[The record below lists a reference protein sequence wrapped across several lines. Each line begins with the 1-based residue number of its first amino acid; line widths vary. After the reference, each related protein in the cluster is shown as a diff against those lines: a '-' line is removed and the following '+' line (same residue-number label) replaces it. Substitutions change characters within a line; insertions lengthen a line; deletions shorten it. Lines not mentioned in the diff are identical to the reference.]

1 VRDSIPIANILHR
14 KLRSLLCVLAVG
26 IGIAMMVV
34 MLGLSHGTLNEV
46 ADRMESVPA
55 ELLVLPRGESAIYM
69 AGGAFGEGHERLIA
83 ETRVNGERVVER
95 VIPVLWQADSLG
107 GQKQRIYGIDRDD
120 IGAVFGTRTLVA
132 GRMYDE
138 QGVFKRAVAERA
150 GPKGAYDTDAMA
162 ADVLRHGLELVIDER
177 LARVGGFSVGDEVQ
191 ALGRTFRIV
200 GIVEGGVVGRVFA
213 PIQVLRHI
221 ATSGIRRSTMFFV
234 RLKDGAAPEAVA
246 ERIEREIGAQVV
258 EKQTY
263 RDLLYESFS
272 QVYVYIN
279 IASGLAL
286 AVCFIFILLTMYT
299 LVLERTREIGV
310 LRSLGATRWYIVRL
324 AMSEA
329 VLLCTAGTVV
339 GMGLAYVTKQ
349 VLERTL
355 PLQTVDLQWRW
366 FVLALLVG
374 VVGGAASSIYPGY
387 RAARLDPA
395 VALSYE

>member
-1 VRDSIPIANILHR
+1 
-14 KLRSLLCVLAVG
+14 
-26 IGIAMMVV
+26 